1 MLCPQISQRK
11 LLQIATKPQN
21 LQKFFFS
28 WQLSHYMVVEWLSS
42 TLPRPQAHFLFPCA
56 ERGNEPGDEACSTHA
71 YTMVSSMSLVWDL
84 PVCVLYVC
92 RLVVDEWLELKFPDS
107 ERGQSVLS
115 AVQTLRSTW
124 THLLEMKL
132 QPSQSWYQYWCS
144 RRLRCRSICYIGV
157 GSNFI
162 FGGSRT

>member
-1 MLCPQISQRK
+1 M
-11 LLQIATKPQN
+11 
-21 LQKFFFS
+21 
-28 WQLSHYMVVEWLSS
+28 
-42 TLPRPQAHFLFPCA
+42 

-132 QPSQSWYQYWCS
+132 QPSQSWYQYC
-144 RRLRCRSICYIGV
+144 V
-157 GSNFI
+157 A
-162 FGGSRT
+162 GGYVADQSVT